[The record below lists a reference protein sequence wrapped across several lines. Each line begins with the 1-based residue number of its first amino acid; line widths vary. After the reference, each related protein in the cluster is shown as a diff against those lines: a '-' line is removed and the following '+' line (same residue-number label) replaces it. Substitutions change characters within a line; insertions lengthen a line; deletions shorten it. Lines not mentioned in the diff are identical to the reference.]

1 MDSLDFPTWFGLGS
15 YGGLA
20 CCMLAAGAVAGFAL
34 LRHRGTPRN
43 LARAVLICLVAG
55 CLSLVPI
62 WWGQD
67 RLDLY
72 GPSLAAGEVT
82 FWLAWTALA
91 GWFLPLGVL
100 AGYIALAPSQIQE
113 SAPTPA
119 TARDGR
125 SGPLVSMLDD
135 PARLREPLGAG
146 RAWGVLI
153 PLDGEDPTRT
163 VALSRQLTLI
173 GREYDND
180 IVVDDERTSRHH
192 AELRW
197 EHGHVQLLD
206 RGSMNGTLLNRQAVR
221 GVVPLQSGD
230 ILEVGAQRY
239 RFEMA
244 AASAANGAEEET
256 RKMRGAPPAE
266 ALVAPPTLVLVGLAG
281 ALAGARWELAQD
293 ITTIGRD
300 AERQVCLP
308 HDSVSRLHAQIV
320 RQRSGYFVAD
330 LHSSNGTFVNEA
342 PVTEPQPLRAG
353 DLLRCGEITLRCE
366 LSTAQALANA
376 SAERQPTPVA
386 THLEGLEIEI
396 PQPPYSSR
404 HDQPTVSMTP
414 QNAAAESTRDTA

>member
-1 MDSLDFPTWFGLGS
+1 
-15 YGGLA
+15 
-20 CCMLAAGAVAGFAL
+20 VAGFAL
-34 LRHRGTPRN
+34 LRHRGTPRT

-62 WWGQD
+62 WWSQD

-100 AGYIALAPSQIQE
+100 AGYITLAPPLVQE
-113 SAPTPA
+113 SAPAP
-119 TARDGR
+119 ARDGR

-146 RAWGVLI
+146 RTWGVLI

-180 IVVDDERTSRHH
+180 IVIDDERTSRHH

-206 RGSMNGTLLNRQAVR
+206 RGSMNGTRLNRQAVR
-221 GVVPLQSGD
+221 GVVPLKSGD

-244 AASAANGAEEET
+244 AAGAANGAEEET
-256 RKMRGAPPAE
+256 RKMRGALQAE
-266 ALVAPPTLVLVGLAG
+266 ALAAVPTLVLVGMAG

-300 AERQVCLP
+300 VERQVCLP

-320 RQRSGYFVAD
+320 RQRSGYFVTD
-330 LHSSNGTFVNEA
+330 LQSSNGTFVNEA
-342 PVTEPQPLRAG
+342 PVTEPQPLRDG

-366 LSTAQALANA
+366 LSTEQVHANDGV
-376 SAERQPTPVA
+376 ERQATPFA
-386 THLEGLEIEI
+386 THLAGLAIAT
-396 PQPPYSSR
+396 PQPPYPSR
-404 HDQPTVSMTP
+404 HDQPTVSITP
-414 QNAAAESTRDTA
+414 QSATAESTRDTA

>member
-34 LRHRGTPRN
+34 LRHRGTPRT

-67 RLDLY
+67 RLDRY

-100 AGYIALAPSQIQE
+100 AGYIALAPPQVQE
-113 SAPTPA
+113 SAPAPA
-119 TARDGR
+119 GDGR

-173 GREYDND
+173 GREFDND

-206 RGSMNGTLLNRQAVR
+206 RGSMNGTRLNRQAVR
-221 GVVPLQSGD
+221 GVVPLKSGD
-230 ILEVGAQRY
+230 ILEIGAQRY

-244 AASAANGAEEET
+244 AVGAANGAEEET
-256 RKMRGAPPAE
+256 RKMRGALPAA
-266 ALVAPPTLVLVGLAG
+266 ALAAPPTLVLVALAG
-281 ALAGARWELAQD
+281 ALAGARWGLAQD

-330 LHSSNGTFVNEA
+330 LNSSNGTFVNEA

-366 LSTAQALANA
+366 LSTAQVHAHNGVVQQAAPL
-376 SAERQPTPVA
+376 A
-386 THLEGLEIEI
+386 THLAGRAIET
-396 PQPPYSSR
+396 PQAPYPSR
-404 HDQPTVSMTP
+404 HDQP
-414 QNAAAESTRDTA
+414 

>member
-1 MDSLDFPTWFGLGS
+1 MDSLDFSTWFGLGS

-34 LRHRGTPRN
+34 LRHRGTPRT

-100 AGYIALAPSQIQE
+100 AGYITLAPPQVQE
-113 SAPTPA
+113 SAP
-119 TARDGR
+119 ARDGR

-153 PLDGEDPTRT
+153 PFDGEDPTRT

-206 RGSMNGTLLNRQAVR
+206 RGSMNGTRLNRQAVR
-221 GVVPLQSGD
+221 GVVPLKSGD
-230 ILEVGAQRY
+230 VLEIGAQRY

-244 AASAANGAEEET
+244 AAGAASGADEET
-256 RKMRGAPPAE
+256 RKMRGALPAA
-266 ALVAPPTLVLVGLAG
+266 ALAAPPTLVLVAPAG
-281 ALAGARWELAQD
+281 ALGGARWELAQD
-293 ITTIGRD
+293 IMTIGRD

-353 DLLRCGEITLRCE
+353 DLLRCGEITLCCE
-366 LSTAQALANA
+366 LSKAQVYANDGVARQATPIATPLAGLA
-376 SAERQPTPVA
+376 IETPQ
-386 THLEGLEIEI
+386 T
-396 PQPPYSSR
+396 PYPSR
-404 HDQPTVSMTP
+404 HDQPTVSIAPHSAT
-414 QNAAAESTRDTA
+414 AESTRDTA

>member
-34 LRHRGTPRN
+34 LRHRGTPRT

-67 RLDLY
+67 RLDFY
-72 GPSLAAGEVT
+72 GPSLALGEVT

-100 AGYIALAPSQIQE
+100 AGYIALAPPQVQE
-113 SAPTPA
+113 SALAP
-119 TARDGR
+119 ARDGR

-135 PARLREPLGAG
+135 PARLREPIGAG

-153 PLDGEDPTRT
+153 PLDGEDPART

-173 GREYDND
+173 GREFDND

-206 RGSMNGTLLNRQAVR
+206 RGSMNGTRLNRQAVR
-221 GVVPLQSGD
+221 GVVPLKSGD
-230 ILEVGAQRY
+230 VLEIGAQRY

-244 AASAANGAEEET
+244 APGAANSAEEET
-256 RKMRGAPPAE
+256 RKMRGALQTE
-266 ALVAPPTLVLVGLAG
+266 ALAAAPTLVLVGMAG

-293 ITTIGRD
+293 ITAIGRD
-300 AERQVCLP
+300 VERQVCLP

-366 LSTAQALANA
+366 LSTAQVHA
-376 SAERQPTPVA
+376 SDGVVRQATPIA
-386 THLEGLEIEI
+386 THLAGLAIETL
-396 PQPPYSSR
+396 QPTYPSR
-404 HDQPTVSMTP
+404 HDQPTVSITP
-414 QNAAAESTRDTA
+414 QSAAAESARDTA

>member
-1 MDSLDFPTWFGLGS
+1 MDSLDFRTWFGLGS

-34 LRHRGTPRN
+34 QCHRGTPRT

-67 RLDLY
+67 RLDFY

-100 AGYIALAPSQIQE
+100 AGYIALAPPQVQE
-113 SAPTPA
+113 SAPVPA
-119 TARDGR
+119 PARDGR

-153 PLDGEDPTRT
+153 PLDGADPAGT
-163 VALSRQLTLI
+163 VVLSRQLTLI
-173 GREYDND
+173 GREFDND

-206 RGSMNGTLLNRQAVR
+206 RGSMNGTRLNRQAVR
-221 GVVPLQSGD
+221 GVVPLKSGD
-230 ILEVGAQRY
+230 VLEIGAQRY

-244 AASAANGAEEET
+244 APGAANGAEEET
-256 RKMRGAPPAE
+256 RKMRGALPAA
-266 ALVAPPTLVLVGLAG
+266 ALATPPTLVLAALAG
-281 ALAGARWELAQD
+281 ALAGARWELGQD

-300 AERQVCLP
+300 AEHQVCLP

-342 PVTEPQPLRAG
+342 PVTKPQPLHAG

-366 LSTAQALANA
+366 LSTAQVNA
-376 SAERQPTPVA
+376 SDGVVRQATPIA
-386 THLEGLEIEI
+386 THLAGLAIET
-396 PQPPYSSR
+396 PQPTYPSR
-404 HDQPTVSMTP
+404 HDQPTVSITP
-414 QNAAAESTRDTA
+414 QSAATESTRDTA